1 MTLPQG
7 PKQRWSLDFLSDA
20 IFAVEP
26 SQLLVVYDDAFA
38 PEQDMQPPI
47 AEPSAN
53 SGQFAQARPYRGIVQ
68 PDAAVRDRLLD

>member
-20 IFAVEP
+20 IFAVEA

-53 SGQFAQARPYRGIVQ
+53 SGGRRPTRSCVSAGLRPVG
-68 PDAAVRDRLLD
+68 R